1 MLQRMADIMRY
12 RGPDSD
18 GFHLD
23 EGIGLGVRRLSIIDT
38 AGGDQP
44 IANEDG
50 SVVVVCNGEIYNYVE
65 LRERLEGSGHRFRT
79 HSDVEVIVH
88 LYEDDP
94 DEFLHELR
102 GMFGLALWDA
112 RRHRLL
118 LARDRLGIKPLHY
131 ALAGDG
137 LVFGSELKTV
147 LASGLVAPARDAVAL
162 KDLLTFGFVRAPR
175 TMLAGVQRLLPGQ
188 WLRFAAG
195 EMAKGFYW
203 DASFPQRQDYDS
215 RRTAAEWSDA
225 LREKL
230 RESVRIHLR
239 SDVPVGAWL
248 SGGIDSS
255 AVTAL
260 MRREMSDPIHTFT
273 LAFENPDVD
282 EVSGNRL
289 LDDYPEYN
297 LVGRRI
303 ECRRQHFELLP
314 RAVWHREQPF
324 GMGVDI
330 SRMLLAHA
338 TAQQLKVVL
347 TGEGSDEVL
356 GGYSWYRANKILAPF
371 SALPAWIRGIGAQL
385 LSATGRW
392 PGAARILESP
402 PGMNRRRFC
411 ALTGG
416 PESLQLQRSLVAEEL
431 AQAMDATD
439 TEDDLMQQPEAFHT
453 WHPFAQLQYVDIK
466 LRLANSVI
474 PHLDLFSMA
483 HSVEARVPF
492 LDHSFVEFCALI
504 PPSIKMRGWEEKAV
518 LRRAM
523 HGILPAEVCRRKKFG
538 LSAPTRDWMAAA
550 LPEFA
555 ATTLSP
561 KQLQDRGWFHP
572 AAVMRLLTEHRS
584 GGVDH
589 SRLLMMI
596 LTTQLW
602 DEMFLKQFSAVNV
615 TGVTHALSVE

>member
-18 GFHLD
+18 GFHID
-23 EGIGLGVRRLSIIDT
+23 DGVGLGVRRLSIIDT
-38 AGGDQP
+38 ANGNQP

-50 SVVVVCNGEIYNYVE
+50 SVVVVCNGEIYNFLE
-65 LRERLEGSGHRFRT
+65 LRERLEGAGHRFRT

-88 LYEDDP
+88 LYEDNP
-94 DEFLHELR
+94 DGFLHELR
-102 GMFGLALWDA
+102 GMFGLAVWDA
-112 RRHRLL
+112 NRRRLFI
-118 LARDRLGIKPLHY
+118 ARDRLGIKPLHY
-131 ALAGDG
+131 ALTRQG

-147 LASGLVAPARDAVAL
+147 LASGLVTPARDTGAL
-162 KDLLTFGFVRAPR
+162 RDLLTFGFVRAPR

-195 EMAKGFYW
+195 GVVKGFYW
-203 DASFPQRQDYDS
+203 DASFPQRQEYDT
-215 RRTAAEWSDA
+215 RRTAAEWADA

-260 MRREMSDPIHTFT
+260 MCRETSGPIQSFT

-282 EVSGNRL
+282 EVTGNRL
-289 LDDYPEYN
+289 LNDYPEYK

-303 ECRRQHFELLP
+303 ECRQQHFELLP

-324 GMGVDI
+324 GLGVDI
-330 SRMLLAHA
+330 SRMVLAEA

-347 TGEGSDEVL
+347 TGEGSDEAL
-356 GGYSWYRANKILAPF
+356 GGYSWYRANKILGPLAI
-371 SALPAWIRGIGAQL
+371 LPQWMRHIGAAA
-385 LSATGRW
+385 LSATGHW
-392 PGAARILESP
+392 PGAARILASP
-402 PGMNRRRFC
+402 PGMNRQRFC
-411 ALTGG
+411 ALIGG
-416 PESLQLQRSLVAEEL
+416 PANLQFHRSLVAVDL
-431 AQAMDATD
+431 AQDMGADF
-439 TEDDLMQQPEAFHT
+439 EDDLINLPEAFHT
-453 WHPFAQLQYVDIK
+453 WHPFAQLQYLDLK
-466 LRLANSVI
+466 LRLADSVI
-474 PHLDLFSMA
+474 SHLDLFSMA

-492 LDHSFVEFCALI
+492 LDHPFVDFCAMI
-504 PPSIKMRGWEEKAV
+504 PPWIKMQRWEEKAV

-523 HGILPAEVCRRKKFG
+523 HGILPPELCRRKKFG
-538 LSAPTRDWMAAA
+538 LSAPTRDWVAAA

-555 ATTLSP
+555 ASILSP
-561 KQLQDRGWFHP
+561 KQLQDTGWFNP
-572 AAVMRLLTEHRS
+572 ATVARLLTEHQAGR
-584 GGVDH
+584 VDH

-602 DEMFLKQFSAVNV
+602 DDMFLKQFSTMNA
-615 TGVTHALSVE
+615 TGVTPCAIA